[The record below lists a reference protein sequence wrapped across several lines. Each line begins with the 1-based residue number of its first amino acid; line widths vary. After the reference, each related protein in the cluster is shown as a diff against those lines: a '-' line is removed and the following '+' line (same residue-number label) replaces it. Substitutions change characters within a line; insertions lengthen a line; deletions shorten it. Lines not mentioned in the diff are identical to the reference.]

1 MRQSQIIR
9 RLKETKVLEN
19 YSFMTALNV
28 LSALIGFIIYPYVVR
43 VIGKETFGIYP
54 YVLVWVGYADMLVDF
69 GFAAPSAKAIVLN
82 KDDLLAKQRILS
94 TVFTAKSLLF
104 LLSGIVFFTMV
115 FLVEDMRVH
124 WLIYTCTFLQNLS
137 CVIYPQWYFQAMKN
151 MRVVTY
157 INLVCR
163 LVSIPVILLVL
174 HGAADLWLYALIVSL
189 SMITGAVS
197 AVIYIRW
204 HDGIKIRFVSLK
216 QLPPLFKEGL
226 PFFMTGIVGQLKEG
240 LMTIIIKMFFGYA
253 EVTLYDIAK
262 KLVAVPRM
270 FTQNINEALFPEV
283 IGHTTPARVKSIL
296 KYERIIGAS
305 VSLMIVMFS
314 YPIVLVM
321 FGKDMVDAW
330 QIAAVLGWS
339 LYTWLI
345 AGAYL
350 NFVFIPQNRYYYIT
364 LNQVVALVASVV
376 FIAIGLAVW
385 KNIMSVAIAIT
396 LSGFVEIL
404 FCRLV
409 VKKNKLL

>member
-1 MRQSQIIR
+1 MRQSQITR

-19 YSFMTALNV
+19 YSFMTALSV

-43 VIGKETFGIYP
+43 IIGKETFGIYP
-54 YVLVWVGYADMLVDF
+54 YVLVWVGYADMLIDF
-69 GFAAPSAKAIVLN
+69 GFSAPATKAIVLH
-82 KDDLLAKQRILS
+82 KEDLLAKQKILS
-94 TVFTAKSLLF
+94 TVFTAKTLLF
-104 LLSGIVFFTMV
+104 ILSGILFFTMV

-124 WLIYTCTFLQNLS
+124 WLIYACAFLQNLS

-157 INLVCR
+157 INLVFR
-163 LVSIPVILLVL
+163 LVSIPIILLLL
-174 HGAADLWLYALIVSL
+174 HSAADLWLYALIVSL
-189 SMITGAVS
+189 SMIAGAVS
-197 AVIYIRW
+197 AVAYIRW

-216 QLPPLFKEGL
+216 LLPELFKEGT

-262 KLVAVPRM
+262 KLVSVPRL
-270 FTQNINEALFPEV
+270 FTQNINAALFPEV
-283 IGHTTPARVKSIL
+283 MENTTPKRVNLIL

-305 VSLMIVMFS
+305 MSILIMLFS
-314 YPIVLVM
+314 YPIVIVM
-321 FGKDMVDAW
+321 FGRDMASAW

-339 LYTWLI
+339 IYTWLI

-350 NFVFIPQNRYYYIT
+350 NFVFIPQNKYYYIT

-376 FIAIGLAVW
+376 FIGVGLLLW

-409 VKKNKLL
+409 VKKNNLL